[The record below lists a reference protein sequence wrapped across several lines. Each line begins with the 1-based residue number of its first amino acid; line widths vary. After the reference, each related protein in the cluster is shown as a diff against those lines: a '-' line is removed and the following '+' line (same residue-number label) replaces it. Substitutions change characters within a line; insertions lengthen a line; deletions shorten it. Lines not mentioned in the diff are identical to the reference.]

1 MGFLSNSLINRLLAA
16 LAGVFVLQFV
26 VAVLLLEQIDSAIDN
41 MYQASHDGVERA
53 EDASKLVGNFQ
64 TQIQEWKNVLL
75 RGHQED
81 QRDKYWGRFQKMNQQ
96 VQQEAKALLGVVKDP
111 QAEKLLKKFITE
123 HDTLLAK
130 YQEGYN
136 AFLQSGFDPKIGDA
150 AVQGIDRGPKTL
162 AEDISKEIAGFIKTK
177 TEKANDKVKNLVN
190 MAYGSLVIFSV
201 LLLGVIYW
209 VLQNKFKKPLQTT
222 VRHLNLLAEGD
233 LRNKITVKTYDEIG
247 QMRTAIDKAQHF
259 QIDMMGQIV
268 SASDQLCRDA
278 DEVNSSSSKVAN
290 SIQLTTSRLE
300 QVAAA
305 VTQMSSTIQEVA
317 QNAQTAAYAARSA
330 DDSAK
335 KGMDVMNS
343 TIDTINH
350 LANEVQAASDVIKK
364 LEDDTNSVGTVL
376 DVIRG
381 IAEQTNLL
389 ALNAA
394 IEAAR
399 AGEQGRGFAVVADE
413 VRSLAQRTQESTAE
427 IQQII
432 ENVQS
437 GAKNAVVVMNSGS
450 NSTQNCV
457 NQAQLAGN
465 ALTEITDS
473 VNQIHLM
480 NTQIAT
486 AAEEQ
491 TTVANDISKNINE
504 IAHVNNENHGN
515 IQSFNSLAGSLA
527 EMADKLSGITKKVKL
542 K

>member
-473 VNQIHLM
+473 VNQIHQM

-515 IQSFNSLAGSLA
+515 IKSFNSLAGSLA
-527 EMADKLSGITKKVKL
+527 EMADKLIGITKKVKF